1 MIEQMNFR
9 AILCLVS
16 TLKRLKY
23 DTQKIYNETESI
35 LMNIPKSPF
44 EIRLTIG
51 QHYKWKNE
59 AGVISLNL
67 KRVSLGL
74 LLGSFYVPTG
84 IFAAL
89 SVGSYVINPDIVST
103 GCTMWKLLC
112 EIKFRSVIHFFYTG
126 SWKNGLTNYKLSN
139 CFKCLWVNQG
149 STE

>member
-1 MIEQMNFR
+1 
-9 AILCLVS
+9 
-16 TLKRLKY
+16 
-23 DTQKIYNETESI
+23 
-35 LMNIPKSPF
+35 MNIPKSPF

-89 SVGSYVINPDIVST
+89 SVGSYVINPDIVSIIALYSRNFQN
-103 GCTMWKLLC
+103 MKLRPKNEFLNVSASV
-112 EIKFRSVIHFFYTG
+112 EIKFFNHSDFT
-126 SWKNGLTNYKLSN
+126 
-139 CFKCLWVNQG
+139 
-149 STE
+149 